1 MCLTIIIYPP
11 PWRCVADIGV
21 CDPALP
27 AKKIT
32 DLFDLS
38 VNYWEFIL
46 RFSCLIARITSLTLT
61 QDFPH
66 IDNVL
71 KCTACDVL
79 LSQLVC
85 HATYFR
91 DKSFQDVCYTIS
103 DQWCTRVIWLGFL
116 LKPLISEW
124 VACQR
129 CPTAS
134 EKVPLYRWAHAN
146 LRTAYH
152 ATITGVCF
160 WLFLPMIFSL

>member
-1 MCLTIIIYPP
+1 MCIRDSQHIVWASLMCLTIIIYPP

-32 DLFDLS
+32 NLFDLS

-66 IDNVL
+66 IDSVL

-79 LSQLVC
+79 LPQSVSYV
-85 HATYFR
+85 TYFR
-91 DKSFQDVCYTIS
+91 DKSFQDVCYTVS

-116 LKPLISEW
+116 LKPLSQW
-124 VACQR
+124 VGGVSKMPHCLR
-129 CPTAS
+129 KSPTLQMGTC
-134 EKVPLYRWAHAN
+134 KP
-146 LRTAYH
+146 
-152 ATITGVCF
+152 
-160 WLFLPMIFSL
+160 